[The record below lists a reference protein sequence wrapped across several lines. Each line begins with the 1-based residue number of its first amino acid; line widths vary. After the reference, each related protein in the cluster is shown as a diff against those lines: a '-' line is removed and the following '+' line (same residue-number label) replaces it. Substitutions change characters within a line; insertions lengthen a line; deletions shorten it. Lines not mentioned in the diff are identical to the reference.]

1 MVFQLNTDYVRSNR
15 GMLVSAET
23 VLGAVGGLIA
33 SVMFYG
39 FMSFL
44 LWSTFFISGLIVLLN
59 VLNVYQ
65 ALKMKLSF
73 LIYVEFGYVA
83 IWGGL
88 YIVAAIMSFVSW
100 GIPYI
105 VGYVMLALYLLDG
118 FLHFRVYRSG
128 GGNAPPA
135 DAETGY

>member
-1 MVFQLNTDYVRSNR
+1 
-15 GMLVSAET
+15 
-23 VLGAVGGLIA
+23 
-33 SVMFYG
+33 MFYG

-44 LWSTFFISGLIVLLN
+44 LWSTFFLSGILVLLN

-73 LIYVEFGYVA
+73 LVYVEFLYVA
-83 IWGGL
+83 IWSAL
-88 YIVAAIMSFVSW
+88 YFLAAIMSFVSW

>member
-1 MVFQLNTDYVRSNR
+1 MYILFLHIIQFQ
-15 GMLVSAET
+15 

-65 ALKMKLSF
+65 ALKMKISF
-73 LIYVEFGYVA
+73 LIYVVNNFILMEYY
-83 IWGGL
+83 L
-88 YIVAAIMSFVSW
+88 SFYM
-100 GIPYI
+100 IKY
-105 VGYVMLALYLLDG
+105 
-118 FLHFRVYRSG
+118 
-128 GGNAPPA
+128 N
-135 DAETGY
+135 